1 MWNIIAGFDTLIT
14 DYSFN
19 SQDQATDYSHF
30 GNNEKISFRNSYD
43 YAGRLSGVDK
53 YDIPDAPNPDF
64 INLAEYDYNEN
75 SQVSQQRLNAGG
87 LKINYYYNNR
97 QWISE
102 ILETGDV
109 FNMINDYFKNGNVK
123 SQQLSGSYNDMFSNA
138 SDLYQNYKYDKSNR
152 LLETEN
158 NNQQYKDHYKI
169 ENKYDKD
176 GNILELKRYDG
187 TGAIMDNFDYD
198 YYSGTNRLQRVTG
211 SQTQYTYDANGNMI
225 TDELNQNRDIKYD
238 HRNLIT
244 QIRNKKIIIED
255 SLVYVTYY
263 FYDEAGNRIRK
274 NVYQYIGIQPSDSVE
289 TPDLGD
295 ITDMTGY
302 WDLIKDEVY
311 SRDLSG
317 KEVALYVNGNI
328 MQNNIWGLGN
338 EGYITSA
345 GALNFYLKDHLGSI
359 RAVTDENNSVI
370 SAQDYDCWGYL
381 MQSRQY
387 DSDESVYKF
396 TGKERDMESFYDY
409 FGYRNYDSRIGK
421 WNAVDPMFEKYIGN
435 SPYVYVLDNPL
446 LFIDTKGADI
456 DISGLDPKYKNKLI
470 ENLSLLT
477 GLSLFE
483 ENGLLKF
490 RKNEKGKAII
500 KGGSKQAR
508 ILLKRGINEGLTK
521 VYNTVDKG
529 SISRGFDI
537 GLDPIQIEKYISGTS
552 ENLNKNTMG
561 WGMVFLHEF
570 LHTESGG
577 NLSDPKDY
585 GAIGE
590 VESIMNEIRKELG
603 EDYGYRASYQSLE
616 VYDGFKYIP
625 FDLQTKKQIEK
636 NIIPSINLYYIK
648 Y

>member
-274 NVYQYIGIQPSDSVE
+274 KVYQYIGIQNPDSVGS
-289 TPDLGD
+289 PDAEDVGD
-295 ITDMTGY
+295 APGV
-302 WDLIKDEVY
+302 WDLVNDEIY
-311 SRDLSG
+311 SRGIDG
-317 KEVALYVNGNI
+317 KEHAIYLNGSLK
-328 MQNNIWGLGN
+328 QNNIWGLGN
-338 EGYITSA
+338 EGYITSSDVP
-345 GALNFYLKDHLGSI
+345 NFYMKDHLGSI

-370 SAQDYDCWGYL
+370 SAQDYDAWGYL
-381 MQSRQY
+381 LQSREY
-387 DSDESVYKF
+387 ESNESVYKF
-396 TGKERDMESFYDY
+396 SGKERDKESSYYY
-409 FGYRNYDSRIGK
+409 FGARYYDSKVGK
-421 WNAVDPMFEKYIGN
+421 WGSMEPFFNKYIDL
-435 SPYVYVLDNPL
+435 SPYVYVNNNPMI
-446 LFIDTKGADI
+446 FSDKDGKDI
-456 DISGLDPKYKNKLI
+456 IIEGDDAKKVVKELRRSTGLKFKFDKNTGKLTISGKAKTKMEELLLEASRNEKIIVNLTTTRSNSPQYWVVGAFLGSSI
-470 ENLSLLT
+470 ENNKVVASQKFNIGFAKVWEEAGGSDV
-477 GLSLFE
+477 GLSAAHEIVEAFIGATYFPGEKISSSDEPNYGWSHFLTVLAE
-483 ENGLLKF
+483 QAEGNIQYYPDKIWDPA
-490 RKNEKGKAII
+490 NETYYYRSEDKKTLYPI
-500 KGGSKQAR
+500 K
-508 ILLKRGINEGLTK
+508 
-521 VYNTVDKG
+521 
-529 SISRGFDI
+529 
-537 GLDPIQIEKYISGTS
+537 
-552 ENLNKNTMG
+552 
-561 WGMVFLHEF
+561 
-570 LHTESGG
+570 
-577 NLSDPKDY
+577 
-585 GAIGE
+585 
-590 VESIMNEIRKELG
+590 
-603 EDYGYRASYQSLE
+603 
-616 VYDGFKYIP
+616 
-625 FDLQTKKQIEK
+625 
-636 NIIPSINLYYIK
+636 
-648 Y
+648 